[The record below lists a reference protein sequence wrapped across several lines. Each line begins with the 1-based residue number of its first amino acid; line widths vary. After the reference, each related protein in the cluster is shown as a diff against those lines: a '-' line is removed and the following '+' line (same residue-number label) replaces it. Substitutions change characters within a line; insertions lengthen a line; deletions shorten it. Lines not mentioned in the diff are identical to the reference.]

1 MTLNTVPVTN
11 APVSSAILILKSF
24 SIDVPENELDLSEI
38 GLLATMVNEVDA
50 DYKDINGL
58 SAFLGERATKVKDTA
73 ESLTSKGYLIK
84 NNGVYAV
91 NKFRIKDMLLV
102 EQNM

>member
-1 MTLNTVPVTN
+1 MIKKIITAPLLVPR
-11 APVSSAILILKSF
+11 LEK
-24 SIDVPENELDLSEI
+24 ELDLSEI

-58 SAFLGERATKVKDTA
+58 SDFLGERATRVKDTA

-84 NNGVYAV
+84 NNGIYSV
-91 NKFRIKDMLLV
+91 NKLRIKDMVLV
-102 EQNM
+102 APNMWKEDYLCLK